1 MSKMSNA
8 ARSLEKLDELSRRD
22 TFLNRIHPAVKLVV
36 TVLYL
41 VLVVSYGGYQLTG
54 VLGMALYPFLLFEI
68 SGLSFRD
75 ALRRLR
81 IVLPLVCV
89 VGIFNPL
96 FDRTPVLNVLGIPVS
111 GGVLTMVTLMV
122 KGVLTVL
129 ASYLLIASTSVDG
142 VCDALRC
149 LHVPSVIVTEFMLIC
164 RYISVLLR
172 ETDRLTQAYAL
183 RAPGQ
188 KGVRFHAWGPM
199 VGQLLLRSMD
209 RAEMIWQ
216 SMCIRGY
223 NAHMPLSAYRKM
235 KTADWLYLAGFIAG
249 LALLRVFP
257 VLELAGRMAA

>member
-1 MSKMSNA
+1 MSKISNA

-22 TFLNRIHPAVKLVV
+22 TFLNRIHPVVKLLV
-36 TVLYL
+36 TLLYL
-41 VLVVSYGGYQLTG
+41 VLVVSFGRYQLTG

-68 SGLSFRD
+68 SGLSFLG

-81 IVLPLVCV
+81 IVLPLICA
-89 VGIFNPL
+89 VGIFNPF
-96 FDRTPVLNVLGIPVS
+96 FDRTPVLNVLGFTVS
-111 GGVLTMVTLMV
+111 GGVLTMLTLMT
-122 KGVLTVL
+122 KGVLTVF

-142 VCDALRC
+142 VCDALRS

-188 KGVRFHAWGPM
+188 KGVRIHAWGPM

-209 RAEMIWQ
+209 RAEIIWQ

-223 NAHMPLSAYRKM
+223 NASMPFSERRKM
-235 KTADWLYLAGFIAG
+235 RMADWLYLAVCAAG
-249 LALLRVFP
+249 LAVLRIFP
-257 VLELAGRMAA
+257 VLELAGRLAM

>member
-111 GGVLTMVTLMV
+111 GGVLT
-122 KGVLTVL
+122 
-129 ASYLLIASTSVDG
+129 
-142 VCDALRC
+142 
-149 LHVPSVIVTEFMLIC
+149 
-164 RYISVLLR
+164 
-172 ETDRLTQAYAL
+172 
-183 RAPGQ
+183 
-188 KGVRFHAWGPM
+188 
-199 VGQLLLRSMD
+199 
-209 RAEMIWQ
+209 
-216 SMCIRGY
+216 RGC
-223 NAHMPLSAYRKM
+223 
-235 KTADWLYLAGFIAG
+235 
-249 LALLRVFP
+249 
-257 VLELAGRMAA
+257 